1 MTMRLRVWTIA
12 AAAAVMALALASA
25 AATAAASKHKK
36 AKQQTTRSAAH
47 TEPARNDANYLQ
59 RDDVMRFG
67 IEIAERNGLDTAWV
81 LAALADAR
89 YQPSVVKLISPPPAG
104 TAKNWAA
111 YRARFVEPRRIAAGV
126 AFWRANE
133 GWLLRAED
141 VYGVPPEIVVGI
153 VGVETIFG
161 QQMGGYRVIDA
172 LATLAFDYPAAGRD
186 RSAFFRAELEQ
197 LFIHCRS
204 TPQRAGCDPLA
215 LRGSYAGAFGMPQ
228 FMLGSINRHAVDF
241 DADGRIDLRDSSAD
255 VIGSVAHYLAE
266 YGWRRG
272 VPTRFDVAVPVDAA
286 DRALL
291 LGPDIVPTFSAAQ
304 FDARGAKLAP
314 EAQHYDG
321 LLALV
326 ELQNGAAAPSYVAG
340 TSNFFAITRY
350 NQSSYYA
357 MAVIELGE
365 AIRQRIGAVR

>member
-1 MTMRLRVWTIA
+1 
-12 AAAAVMALALASA
+12 MALALASA
-25 AATAAASKHKK
+25 PAGAAASRHKK
-36 AKQQTTRSAAH
+36 AKPQTTQQTTQKAAKAD
-47 TEPARNDANYLQ
+47 PARKDASYLQ

-67 IEIAERNGLDTAWV
+67 VEIAERNGLDTAWV
-81 LAALADAR
+81 LTALADAR
-89 YQPSVVKLISPPPAG
+89 YQPSVVKFIAPPPAG

-141 VYGVPPEIVVGI
+141 VYGVPPEIVAGI
-153 VGVETIFG
+153 IGVETIYG
-161 QQMGGYRVIDA
+161 QQMGNFRAIDA
-172 LATLAFDYPAAGRD
+172 LTTLAFDYPAGARD

-204 TPQRAGCDPLA
+204 TPQRAGCDPLT
-215 LRGSYAGAFGMPQ
+215 LRGSYAGALGMPQ
-228 FMLGSINRHAVDF
+228 FMPGSINRHAVDF
-241 DADGRIDLRDSSAD
+241 DGDGRIDLRDSSAD

-272 VPTRFDVAVPVDAA
+272 VPTHFAVAVPVDAA

-304 FDARGAKLAP
+304 FAAHGAVLAP
-314 EAQHYDG
+314 EAQRFDG

-365 AIRQRIGAVR
+365 AVKQGIGAAR